1 MVALLIGCL
10 GCLSVLVVVWGW
22 ASARE
27 EEERLRVQ
35 SVRGSYNRQAKKKG
49 FLESLHQN
57 MVFFAREIGHPEWAD
72 IAYRVSFAMPLLVAA
87 ILFVIGWYWA
97 MPLSLCAF
105 FLPYFYLNRV
115 YKRARLLLKRQL
127 RQARLLIA
135 LLTEAGAPIERS
147 IAAAESV
154 TSYPL
159 KPYLRD
165 VSIAIGASEDAKGA
179 GMRVQTVVEA
189 FMGMAERLHLPE
201 ATQFAQLLTQSAR
214 YNTPLVDMMFTS
226 LDIEERIRDTEA
238 ELRYNNAISKI
249 SYISTLGLGI
259 PVFGYLFLAVFSY
272 ALQILGN
279 GFGISL

>member
-165 VSIAIGASEDAKGA
+165 VSIAIGASEDAKDA
-179 GMRVQTVVEA
+179 GIRVQTVVEA

>member
-97 MPLSLCAF
+97 MPLSHCAF

-165 VSIAIGASEDAKGA
+165 VSIAIGASEDAKDA